1 MADLPTLRSQLTE
14 RPSAVRVVPLVD
26 LRRLHRMAL
35 IILLVDK
42 GVANA
47 GHRKAL
53 MRQDFRKMGVSIKP
67 WKGETDAIVL
77 VQDFSCD

>member
-35 IILLVDK
+35 IILLMQCLQAVFM
-42 GVANA
+42 
-47 GHRKAL
+47 L
-53 MRQDFRKMGVSIKP
+53 MLLS
-67 WKGETDAIVL
+67 L
-77 VQDFSCD
+77 